1 MSAHE
6 KFFDT
11 SSELLI
17 CRHGNGIGLV
27 KPEDRYKLGNSLAS
41 YYTGR
46 TVGSCLNFQSF
57 IYFGNTENRL
67 QNVNDPDAAALSSQS
82 VRSAVGK
89 DPTVFLERKNA
100 ERIIQHD
107 IETISAN
114 KIIISEEHVVWKN
127 NNVQSNVII
136 VKSPWYGDE
145 NNIIGVFACS
155 LVIDTQP
162 IVPFLEELAQ
172 LGLLGKMPA
181 LFNEGRAAL
190 GVQVGDVYLSKRETE
205 VLRQAA
211 FGKSAKVIGAL
222 LNISQRT
229 VESHLENIKRKLNVY
244 SKAELVD
251 KAAHVFYGK

>member
-1 MSAHE
+1 MSTHG
-6 KFFDT
+6 KFLDT
-11 SSELLI
+11 SAEMLI
-17 CRHGNGIGLV
+17 YRHGHGIKLV
-27 KPEDRYKLGNSLAS
+27 KPEDQYKLTSFPAS
-41 YYTGR
+41 YYTGH
-46 TVGSCLNFQSF
+46 TVGSCLNFKSC
-57 IYFGNTENRL
+57 IYFGNTESRL
-67 QNVNDPDAAALSSQS
+67 QNVNDPDAAALGSQS
-82 VRSAVGK
+82 VRAAVGK
-89 DPTVFLERKNA
+89 DPTAFLERKNA

-127 NNVQSNVII
+127 NNFQSNVII

-190 GVQVGDVYLSKRETE
+190 GTQISDVYLSKRETE

-211 FGKSAKVIGAL
+211 FGKSAKVIGAI

-244 SKAELVD
+244 SKAELMD